1 MLHDP
6 QKGLVT
12 LVELNAISEAA
23 FHEARAAHRR
33 KGIPL
38 VFVRNGRTLWE
49 LPDGTITDVNP
60 FAPKASA
67 EGPSQDRDRG

>member
-1 MLHDP
+1 MD
-6 QKGLVT
+6 
-12 LVELNAISEAA
+12 ELIEVADTA
-23 FHEARAAHRR
+23 FAKAREENRR
-33 KGIPL
+33 LGIP
-38 VFVRNGRTLWE
+38 NGFEQDGKLLWE